1 MRLIKLCHARRKE
14 ASRMK
19 MLCIPFKVFF
29 VMSLENI
36 SKSAKRLAIWGLG
49 VIIGLMPS
57 ATNAGYMNISSVPET
72 SQVQP
77 GQVYEL
83 RVVADSTNIPSST
96 IMAASWHV
104 NVPTGITI
112 TGAEL
117 PSQDNPST
125 NPNDFFYGVLMK
137 SNSLIDSSV
146 DSSGELTD
154 NSRPGVVGGG
164 SQNRTGDLGWY
175 YFTVDPS
182 LMGQKLSFGLNDIYF
197 VDSSFR
203 NPSVNVTN
211 YQFTVTPEPATLLLL
226 GLGAVILRRKR

>member
-1 MRLIKLCHARRKE
+1 MF
-14 ASRMK
+14 ASFRNAS
-19 MLCIPFKVFF
+19 F
-29 VMSLENI
+29 
-36 SKSAKRLAIWGLG
+36 ATWGLG
-49 VIIGLMPS
+49 AIIGLMPS
-57 ATNAGYMNISSVPET
+57 AANAEYMNISSVPET

-83 RVVADSTNIPSST
+83 KVVADSTNIPSYT

-104 NVPTGITI
+104 YVPAGITI

-137 SNSLIDSSV
+137 NDNFIDSSV

-182 LMGQKLSFGLNDIYF
+182 LLGQTLSFGLNHVY
-197 VDSSFR
+197 VLDSTIH
-203 NPSVNVTN
+203 NIPVNVTN
-211 YQFTVTPEPATLLLL
+211 SQFTVIPEPATVSLL
-226 GLGAVILRRKR
+226 GLGALGLSACGRKRSSDDKKE